1 MNLSPKSSELFDIP
15 FYQFAQM
22 KKHAPEMIEPTKA
35 AYKHHWQIWRE
46 LIEGVAADL
55 GEPFAPPHI
64 ERWCNGWQ
72 VRAHFFA
79 YFKYAQHQDAAA
91 IISVLLN
98 RRRLSVSLDWH
109 CYKAG
114 VSPIALPQY
123 NQWLDELNAEQY
135 AAFDIWHGAESEY
148 ADYPSVAEMPSEK
161 LVLNHSDD
169 FFCIGKHIER
179 ADLGKQNERQ
189 WLVET
194 IEALIPLY
202 EACFR

>member
-1 MNLSPKSSELFDIP
+1 MNISPKSSELFDIP

-22 KKHAPEMIEPTKA
+22 KKHVPEMIEPTKA

-79 YFKYAQHQDAAA
+79 YFKYQAHQKDAP
-91 IISVLLN
+91 ILSVLLN
-98 RRRLSVSLDWH
+98 RRRLTVSLDWH

-114 VSPIALPQY
+114 VSATTLAQY
-123 NQWLDELNAEQY
+123 NQWLGELNAPAY
-135 AAFDIWHGAESEY
+135 ADFDIWHGAESEY
-148 ADYPSVAEMPSEK
+148 ADYQTVAQMPSENIR
-161 LVLNHSDD
+161 LQNESD

-179 ADLGKQNERQ
+179 ADLGKQNEQQ
-189 WLVET
+189 WIADTVRALV
-194 IEALIPLY
+194 PLY